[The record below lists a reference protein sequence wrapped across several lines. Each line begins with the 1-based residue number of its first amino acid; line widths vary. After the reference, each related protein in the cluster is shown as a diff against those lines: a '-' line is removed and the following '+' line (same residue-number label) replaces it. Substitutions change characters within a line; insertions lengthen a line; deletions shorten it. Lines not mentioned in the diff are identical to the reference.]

1 MSRGNAWAL
10 AVGAL
15 VLLCVGAFFSTF
27 ERKEVDVDVPPSGKA
42 ATDRFYAL
50 ERAMRD
56 MGIPA
61 HSVSGIPVGDES
73 LVVFG
78 VNPANLDRDDAVDL
92 LALADDG
99 GRVVLRTGS
108 EAEMTHAFFWK
119 NLGKAVG
126 LASAGPG
133 CVELQGQAG
142 EKSYE
147 WCGTRVKLRAAARI
161 DGISDTKGDLM
172 VTFHYGEGTI
182 TLVPSL
188 EPFSGRGIEDPVARR
203 LVVRVLHLDDHEQSA
218 ALVYRV
224 EGDRIWS
231 LLFTRGWPA
240 MLAFTLLLAAWAV
253 SRAVRLGPL
262 LDTRRADRRALVEHV
277 QAAGEFLYR
286 RDRGRGLHARVCAGV
301 LARARRLDPGADDL
315 EGESLHARLAERFDE
330 APANVA
336 LAFRPPVDAN
346 AFRDSIAI
354 LSRLRRHP

>member
-1 MSRGNAWAL
+1 MTRGNAWVL
-10 AVGAL
+10 AIAAL
-15 VLLCVGAFFSTF
+15 VLLCVGTFFTTF
-27 ERKEVDVDVPPSGKA
+27 ERKQVDEDVPASGKA
-42 ATDRFYAL
+42 ATNRFYAL
-50 ERAMRD
+50 EHAMRG

-73 LVVFG
+73 LVLLG
-78 VNPANLDRDDAVDL
+78 VNPANLDRDDTADL
-92 LALADDG
+92 LSLADDG

-108 EAEMTHAFFWK
+108 EAEMARAFFWK
-119 NLGKAVG
+119 NLGKEVG
-126 LASAGPG
+126 LAPAGLG
-133 CVELQGQAG
+133 CLELQGHTG

-147 WCGTRVKLRAAARI
+147 WCGTRVKLRAAARV
-161 DGISDTKGDLM
+161 DGLGDAKGDLM
-172 VTFHYGEGTI
+172 VTFRYGEGTI

-188 EPFSGRGIEDPVARR
+188 EPFSGRGIEDPVSRR
-203 LVVRVLHLDDHEQSA
+203 LVVRALHLDNSEQSA

-240 MLAFTLLLAAWAV
+240 MLAFALLLVAWAA

-301 LARARRLDPGADDL
+301 LARARRLDPGTDDI

-330 APANVA
+330 APADIER
-336 LAFRPPVDAN
+336 AFRPPVDAN
-346 AFRDSIAI
+346 AFRDSVAI